1 MHPFFLLSFLQIS
14 SGYVTVKV
22 GGLHASCYRVDVR
35 PLIRLNTLQ
44 VLNKHLAGKPLQPL
58 WGTDKSTTS
67 SPNMIGEQILELRD
81 GLSSFQ
87 ETTFEYLYDKKVGWT
102 KSAKS
107 SDLKPA
113 VSDKIAVSENVEVTI
128 VAPAV
133 AEVDITDEPIAAKLV
148 PSVIVKPIIPKSSEV
163 SKDVIAVRD
172 IPIRPK
178 PEIDEELDAE
188 LKKKAIM
195 KAQQAVT
202 QSFLSLKNEPLIP
215 AESSDFFSFLKSDD
229 ELEKVANVSPSPKD
243 SLKSARPDST
253 SSPSVKEPVKSDILA
268 KSDSKESS
276 SGEAPPGGFFGFLK
290 QSTVVD
296 EIPVVQST
304 KIAAIQVTS
313 MIPPASK
320 ETKSK
325 VDEKKTSGGIFGS
338 ISKDLN
344 SAMAGMK
351 GTSPTTDT
359 VPVKLER
366 DTKSVQKQDTA
377 KVSQALPTAPIPGG
391 LFGFLKPASPAPI
404 TKLKVTPSVA
414 QPSPPAVVQQLVA
427 DSTAAPKGGFFG
439 LLNTP
444 SAARNVPVVTKT
456 APVVEVKVN
465 ARVTAMA
472 QVPVPQPATPKS
484 VQDSGK
490 GLFSFFNKKEETSAT
505 AGAEK
510 ITDSAQAVVA
520 AVGMNAKFQS
530 TVLKLL
536 KGDNNKVKAFQRSTD
551 DFRAGDVSGETF
563 IQTLES
569 LFGSDALESVVTP
582 LVSELP
588 ERTMA
593 GKLKVAYEKNV
604 AALKASS
611 SPRTPFS
618 FNFPGQNSK
627 KASPPSAAVAVLP
640 VIEKKTMSSKLK
652 SLTPAPVPPARTTVF
667 RVPSKVPIGKKVSI
681 EKQMKSLLAGSIDAT
696 TFYTSIS
703 KELGKEKMIEVISD
717 IVIAFPPDIRSKLDA
732 LNRAIK

>member
-14 SGYVTVKV
+14 LGYVTVKV

-107 SDLKPA
+107 SDLKPS
-113 VSDKIAVSENVEVTI
+113 VPDKIVVSENVEVTI

-148 PSVIVKPIIPKSSEV
+148 PSVIVKPIVPKSSEV

-202 QSFLSLKNEPLIP
+202 QSFLSLQNEPLIP

-243 SLKSARPDST
+243 SLKSARSDST
-253 SSPSVKEPVKSDILA
+253 SSPSVKEPVKSDILL

-304 KIAAIQVTS
+304 KIS
-313 MIPPASK
+313 PIPPASK

-377 KVSQALPTAPIPGG
+377 KVSQALPTAPTPGG
-391 LFGFLKPASPAPI
+391 LFGFLKPSSPAPI
-404 TKLKVTPSVA
+404 SKLKVTPSVA

-427 DSTAAPKGGFFG
+427 DLTAAPKGGFFG

-444 SAARNVPVVTKT
+444 SAARNAPVVTQT
-456 APVVEVKVN
+456 APVVDVKVN
-465 ARVTAMA
+465 ARVTVMA
-472 QVPVPQPATPKS
+472 QAPVPQPPTPKS
-484 VQDSGK
+484 VQDSSK

-505 AGAEK
+505 AGAAK
-510 ITDSAQAVVA
+510 MTDSAQAVAA

-536 KGDNNKVKAFQRSTD
+536 KGDNNKVKAFQRATD
-551 DFRAGDVSGETF
+551 DFRSGDVSGETF

-593 GKLKVAYEKNV
+593 GNLKVAYEKNV
-604 AALKASS
+604 AALKAPS

-640 VIEKKTMSSKLK
+640 VIEKKAMSSKLK

-732 LNRAIK
+732 LNRASK